1 MDFVANYKKAGGYS
15 GENDG
20 ELVSDFVI
28 GGALYAGGKSA
39 QQWGE

>member
-20 ELVSDFVI
+20 ELVS
-28 GGALYAGGKSA
+28 GALYAGGKSA